1 MQVDFG
7 IDFRKEGGRILNL
20 FSTYSGYD
28 YEKELQK
35 PESSSGTINIHC
47 PFHNDRHPSAW
58 FNVRTGFFGCH
69 SCGIYYRWSDL
80 VQMENDFYGVASRYG
95 EPKDNREKGQ
105 RLFEL
110 VWGTSIEEQEK
121 KMMKMRRPSPEL
133 CQYFEDF
140 VEASQRRL
148 REIVESG
155 EIPPYLQEYL
165 SSHDLQI
172 ETLVKCGCGY
182 RDWTKVGPA
191 VVFPMIKSGI
201 CVGVGLRGEEGKR
214 NLPNSNVWPI
224 GLDDAI
230 RAGAPVVAIAEGGS
244 DYLRLSQAVE
254 KCGLDTPVIGWPGNV
269 VPEEW
274 ESYLLNFDRIIFY
287 RQGDKTSELISK
299 RVRDRLGERVRV
311 VTLPTQ
317 VKLTEEIVVS
327 PTNKDICEWCKDMQY
342 WKENYGTTDYDI
354 DERLVKFLRNVPQP
368 RRIVYTLEDMIHPP
382 KTAGW
387 LIENAIPRGEIGLL
401 WGPSQNGKTTLALNL
416 IYSLATGEPL
426 AGIEGLRPA
435 SDLPRPLK
443 VLFIEEDA
451 SLPNE
456 IIPRLRSIFTG
467 NPSPSDEDF
476 GAVVQRVTAG
486 NVDVRVAQLSLRVD
500 DENSPGYRY
509 ATELLEEFWPHVVIY
524 DALRSIHSKE
534 ENSPSEMAI
543 VINNLRTLQAY
554 GDNRTDIIL
563 HHTRKPSAG
572 TDWLDELSTLS
583 GIRGTT
589 ALVAA
594 SRFQI
599 GIYGPQTT
607 GDPLGYFTIGI
618 SGNLVKQTGRKPY
631 YCIRSES
638 GRLIYDKQETEKRWE
653 ESENASKKTRELQE
667 RYRKIVEVLE
677 EAVEPLT
684 WDELGAK
691 LQVKGITASRDTLQK
706 DILVLNEQWEKTNA
720 GKEIVVDEGR
730 GRGKKTTVYLRKD
743 IHINNVRR

>member
-1 MQVDFG
+1 
-7 IDFRKEGGRILNL
+7 
-20 FSTYSGYD
+20 
-28 YEKELQK
+28 
-35 PESSSGTINIHC
+35 
-47 PFHNDRHPSAW
+47 
-58 FNVRTGFFGCH
+58 
-69 SCGIYYRWSDL
+69 
-80 VQMENDFYGVASRYG
+80 
-95 EPKDNREKGQ
+95 
-105 RLFEL
+105 
-110 VWGTSIEEQEK
+110 
-121 KMMKMRRPSPEL
+121 
-133 CQYFEDF
+133 
-140 VEASQRRL
+140 
-148 REIVESG
+148 
-155 EIPPYLQEYL
+155 
-165 SSHDLQI
+165 
-172 ETLVKCGCGY
+172 
-182 RDWTKVGPA
+182 
-191 VVFPMIKSGI
+191 MIKSGI

-534 ENSPSEMAI
+534 ENSPSEMAV

-554 GDNRTDIIL
+554 GDNRT
-563 HHTRKPSAG
+563 
-572 TDWLDELSTLS
+572 
-583 GIRGTT
+583 
-589 ALVAA
+589 
-594 SRFQI
+594 SR
-599 GIYGPQTT
+599 
-607 GDPLGYFTIGI
+607 
-618 SGNLVKQTGRKPY
+618 V
-631 YCIRSES
+631 
-638 GRLIYDKQETEKRWE
+638 
-653 ESENASKKTRELQE
+653 
-667 RYRKIVEVLE
+667 RYHV
-677 EAVEPLT
+677 
-684 WDELGAK
+684 
-691 LQVKGITASRDTLQK
+691 
-706 DILVLNEQWEKTNA
+706 
-720 GKEIVVDEGR
+720 
-730 GRGKKTTVYLRKD
+730 
-743 IHINNVRR
+743 